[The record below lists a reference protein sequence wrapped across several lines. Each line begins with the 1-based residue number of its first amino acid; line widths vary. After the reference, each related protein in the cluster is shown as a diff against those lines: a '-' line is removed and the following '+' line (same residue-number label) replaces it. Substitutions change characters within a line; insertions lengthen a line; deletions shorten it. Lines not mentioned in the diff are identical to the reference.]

1 MHSKSL
7 HPLSSLRKIASLLQG
22 YRSPNR
28 AIPLSKNYT
37 WQINWVFILFLELFL
52 DKKLGL
58 TALTA
63 LVLSSMLGAGVFSL
77 PQNMAA
83 VASPAAL
90 LIGWGITGVGILLL
104 ATAMLLLTRIK
115 PELDGGIFTYA
126 QAGFGELIGFCS
138 AWGYWLCAVIANVSY
153 LVIVFSA
160 MSFFT
165 DSPGHAVFGDGN
177 TWQAMLGA
185 SVLLWGVHA
194 LVLRGVQ
201 TAAGI
206 NLVATLGKLLPLG
219 LFVVLA
225 IAAFNYDRFRIDFSG
240 LSLGKPVW
248 QQVKDTMLITL
259 WVFIGVEGAVVVS
272 SRARNKRDV
281 GRATLLAVVAALI
294 VYLLVTLLS
303 LGVVPRAELA
313 GMRNPSV
320 AGLMTTLIGHW
331 GNLIIVTGLI
341 VSVCGAYLSWT
352 IMAAEVP
359 MIAAQHGAFPRILSR
374 QNGRGAP
381 AASLWLTNGCVQL
394 CLILIWLTGADYST
408 LLTIAS
414 EMILVPYF
422 LVGAYLF
429 KLSYRRGQPAITAVA
444 VGASLYGLW
453 LLYASGPLHLLL
465 SVVLYAPGMLLFLF
479 ARRKGSLKALRTV
492 EKMAMG
498 ILVAAAVPAAWMLIR

>member
-1 MHSKSL
+1 M
-7 HPLSSLRKIASLLQG
+7 
-22 YRSPNR
+22 
-28 AIPLSKNYT
+28 
-37 WQINWVFILFLELFL
+37 

-90 LIGWGITGVGILLL
+90 LIGWAVTGVGIIFL
-104 ATAMLLLTRIK
+104 ALAMLLLSRLK

-126 QAGFGELIGFCS
+126 RAGFGELTGFCS

-165 DSPGHAVFGDGN
+165 DSPGHAIFGDGN

-185 SVLLWGVHA
+185 SALLWLVHA

-201 TAAGI
+201 TAASI
-206 NLVATLGKLLPLG
+206 NMVATLGKLLPLG
-219 LFVVLA
+219 LFVLLA
-225 IAAFNYDRFRIDFSG
+225 IAAFNYDRFRIDFTG
-240 LSLGKPVW
+240 IALGKPVW

-272 SRARNKRDV
+272 SRARDKKDV
-281 GRATLLAVVAALI
+281 GRATLLAVIAALV

-303 LGVVPRAELA
+303 LGIVPRAELA
-313 GMRNPSV
+313 QMRNPSM
-320 AGLMTTLIGHW
+320 AGLMTALLGSW
-331 GNLIIVTGLI
+331 GNLVIVVGLI

-359 MIAAQHGAFPRILSR
+359 LVAAQHGAFPRLLSQ
-374 QNGRGAP
+374 QNARGAP
-381 AASLWLTNGCVQL
+381 AASVWLTNGCVQL
-394 CLILIWLTGADYST
+394 CLILIWLTGSDYNT

-414 EMILVPYF
+414 EMILVPYL
-422 LVGAYLF
+422 LVGIYLF
-429 KLSYRRGQPAITAVA
+429 KVARERKHAAAMVVAI
-444 VGASLYGLW
+444 GASAYGVW

-465 SVVLYAPGMLLFLF
+465 SVVLYAPGIALFLF
-479 ARRKGSLKALRTV
+479 ARRGGRAQQALNRA
-492 EKMAMG
+492 EKSMMVA
-498 ILVAAAVPAAWMLIR
+498 LVLAALPAAWMLAR